1 MTKTIFAAIAA
12 LCALLFTNSIGLNA
26 QTGIPPVVDANSLK
40 AGFPDFKGITV
51 AIEIRD
57 EKLSKKLASFFEK
70 HGATKFSFGAG
81 ACRNAP
87 PLVCVIQRQTNE
99 AAERISGSNGFQ
111 SYNGVSIGVPVSI
124 LAIGVDK
131 KGIPIATT
139 DHGIF
144 AGQKSGYNGSRTY
157 SKSWAEMKSLKDSVD
172 DLIGSPKYWRPDA
185 SAIVA
190 SAAQK

>member
-1 MTKTIFAAIAA
+1 MTTLKMFFAA
-12 LCALLFTNSIGLNA
+12 LCALLFAISGLNA
-26 QTGIPPVVDANSLK
+26 QTNIPPIVDAKTIKSE
-40 AGFPDFKGITV
+40 FPVFKGITV

-57 EKLSKKLASFFEK
+57 QALAKKLTGFFEK
-70 HGATKFSFGAG
+70 HGATKFSFGVG

-99 AAERISGSNGFQ
+99 AAERITGNNGFE
-111 SYNGVSIGVPVSI
+111 SWNGVSIGVPVSV
-124 LAIGVDK
+124 LVIGVDA

-144 AGQKSGYNGSRTY
+144 AGQKSGYNGTRTY
-157 SKSWAEMKSLKDSVD
+157 LKAQAEVKSLKKSID

-185 SAIVA
+185 GAMINAAI
-190 SAAQK
+190 SQK